1 MYAYSKFLLDLSI
14 SSGMTG
20 RFVVT
25 KELIE
30 LSLAANQNLELSEN
44 LDDHQQFK
52 KSLRASWDT
61 LDREEKNKLK
71 ARKTIRASEQIE
83 NILRS
88 QRSHEGHLT
97 TTGQHGSIDMKTV
110 VMDSDWMCL

>member
-1 MYAYSKFLLDLSI
+1 
-14 SSGMTG
+14 MTG

-44 LDDHQQFK
+44 LDDHEEFK
-52 KSLRASWDT
+52 NSLRASWDT

-83 NILRS
+83 NQLRS
-88 QRSHEGHLT
+88 QRYQVIEQLDMEMDT
-97 TTGQHGSIDMKTV
+97 T
-110 VMDSDWMCL
+110 VMDSDWMTIKVES

>member
-1 MYAYSKFLLDLSI
+1 
-14 SSGMTG
+14 MTG

-30 LSLAANQNLELSEN
+30 LSLAANQNLEMSEN
-44 LDDHQQFK
+44 LDDHEEFK
-52 KSLRASWDT
+52 NSLRASWDT

-83 NILRS
+83 NQLRS
-88 QRSHEGHLT
+88 QRYQVIEQLDMEMDT
-97 TTGQHGSIDMKTV
+97 T
-110 VMDSDWMCL
+110 VMDSDWMTIKVES

>member
-1 MYAYSKFLLDLSI
+1 
-14 SSGMTG
+14 MTG

-30 LSLAANQNLELSEN
+30 LSLAANQNLEMSEN
-44 LDDHQQFK
+44 LDDHQEFK
-52 KSLRASWDT
+52 NSLRASWDT

-88 QRSHEGHLT
+88 QRDHAQDGMVTNE
-97 TTGQHGSIDMKTV
+97 QHAASASDMETA
-110 VMDSDWMCL
+110 VMDSDWMTMKVKS

>member
-1 MYAYSKFLLDLSI
+1 M
-14 SSGMTG
+14 
-20 RFVVT
+20 
-25 KELIE
+25 
-30 LSLAANQNLELSEN
+30 SLAANQNLELSEN

-88 QRSHEGHLT
+88 QRSHDEGHLT
-97 TTGQHGSIDMKTV
+97 TTEQHGSVDMETV
-110 VMDSDWMCL
+110 VMDSDWMTIEVKS

>member
-1 MYAYSKFLLDLSI
+1 
-14 SSGMTG
+14 MTG

-30 LSLAANQNLELSEN
+30 LSLAANQNLEMSEN
-44 LDDHQQFK
+44 LDDHEEFK
-52 KSLRASWDT
+52 NSLRASWDT

-83 NILRS
+83 NQLRS
-88 QRSHEGHLT
+88 QRYQVIEQLDMEMDT
-97 TTGQHGSIDMKTV
+97 T
-110 VMDSDWMCL
+110 VMDSDWMTIKVEG